1 MKPSRAEAVALL
13 PPLRYDG
20 VMTYTIS
27 TRGRMGAV
35 SVGAR
40 DACEAVAKALTMMAG
55 GSTIVI
61 TDENDREIEF
71 SDIEAQCAKDRG
83 NA

>member
-1 MKPSRAEAVALL
+1 
-13 PPLRYDG
+13 
-20 VMTYTIS
+20 
-27 TRGRMGAV
+27 MGAV